1 MTTDQL
7 LNKLKSLPK
16 AYKIYV
22 SVLVAIELVLFFL
35 RPDIPGLY
43 MQLPQILP
51 VIAAIS
57 FLFVKNVRSPFSRF
71 MNTYGVILFAFLALD
86 YTIGDKN
93 GEGHAGLYQIVATF
107 IPMAL
112 YWFSLFARWN
122 AKLFKQKDA
131 RTALALATIAW
142 GFVAFAFPPLP
153 LGPAIF
159 VLLVPWFIVLNKFNR
174 ETAVFATFWASMV
187 YNTVNYYWIRNVMNV
202 ETAPAGLIFLG
213 LILLIA
219 YLSLF
224 NVLAAFIYSTV
235 KDLKIKGKAYLL
247 VLYPIFFASIE
258 MFRTYGDFA
267 FPWNHLSYTLGNYI
281 ELIQTL
287 SIIGIFGYTILIVA
301 SNQIVAYAFQLKGH
315 KKFALFAVPVIIF
328 FALLLHGS
336 YVLSAPEAI
345 PYHNADKE
353 ENPSIAM
360 VQPSIAQG
368 AKWSKERFDSIV
380 TKTFG
385 MAMDS
390 SKPGTNLILLAETA
404 IPDHIR
410 RQPFV
415 LKQLHQMAD
424 TRNAGI
430 LTGALDFSRISTD
443 VNNPRRFEIYNASFL
458 FTPGDWNF
466 PKRYIKKHLVP
477 FSERIPFDDI
487 FPILNY
493 VDLGEGDFVP
503 GKETPVYGPYNWTP
517 YICYDAIFGDL
528 IREAIKA
535 GSRLMV
541 NITNDGWF
549 GRSTAPY
556 QHLNIVRL
564 QAVTYGYPVA
574 RLANSGV
581 SAFIDQY
588 GHYDQNTKIFE
599 TRVIQRKM
607 PLKTRSTFY
616 TAIGEF
622 VENALLWFLA
632 IYLVAVFV
640 LAKMQR
646 IGFRD
651 QVSEVSDCS

>member
-1 MTTDQL
+1 MTIDQL
-7 LNKLKSLPK
+7 LNKLKFLPR

-22 SVLVAIELVLFFL
+22 AVLATIELVLFFL
-35 RPDIPGLY
+35 RPDTPGLY
-43 MQLPQILP
+43 IQIPQLLP
-51 VIAAIS
+51 IVAAIP
-57 FLFVKNVRSPFSRF
+57 FLFMKGARSPFPRF
-71 MNTYGVILFAFLALD
+71 MNTYGIIVFTFLALD
-86 YTIGDKN
+86 YALGDTN
-93 GEGHAGLYQIVATF
+93 GEGHAGLYQIVTTF
-107 IPMAL
+107 IPMAI
-112 YWFSLFARWN
+112 YWFSQFVRWN
-122 AKLFKQKDA
+122 VKHFKQKESLI
-131 RTALALATIAW
+131 ALGLATCAW

-153 LGPAIF
+153 LGPAMF

-174 ETAVFATFWASMV
+174 ETAVFTTFWASMV

-202 ETAPAGLIFLG
+202 ETAPSGLIFLG

-224 NVLAAFIYSTV
+224 NVLAAFVYSTV
-235 KDLKIKGKAYLL
+235 KNFMFKGKAILL
-247 VLYPIFFASIE
+247 ALFPIFFASIE
-258 MFRTYGDFA
+258 MFRTHGDFA
-267 FPWNHLSYTLGNYI
+267 FPWNHLGYTLGNHL

-287 SIIGIFGYTILIVA
+287 SIIGVFGYTILIMA
-301 SNQIVAYAFQLKGH
+301 SNQIVAYAFLQNGR
-315 KKFALFAVPVIIF
+315 KKFALFAVPFIIF
-328 FALLLHGS
+328 FALLIHGNS
-336 YVLSAPEAI
+336 VLSAPEAA
-345 PYHNADKE
+345 PFYDAGNE
-353 ENPSIAM
+353 ENPTIAM
-360 VQPSIAQG
+360 IQPSIAQG

-380 TKTFG
+380 TKTFS

-390 SKPGTNLILLAETA
+390 TKPGTNIILLAETA

-410 RQPFV
+410 RQPMV
-415 LKQLHQMAD
+415 IKRLHEMAD
-424 TRNAGI
+424 EKDASI
-430 LTGALDFSRISTD
+430 LTGALDYKRISRD
-443 VNNPRRFEIYNASFL
+443 LNKPRRFEIYNASFL
-458 FTPGDWNF
+458 FTPGDHRF
-466 PKRYIKKHLVP
+466 PRRYIKKHLVP
-477 FSERIPFDDI
+477 FSERIPFDEV

-528 IREAIKA
+528 VRDAIHE

-564 QAVTYGYPVA
+564 LAVTYGYPVA

-616 TAIGEF
+616 TAVGGF
-622 VENALLWFLA
+622 FENALLWFLA
-632 IYLVAVFV
+632 VYLVAVFV
-640 LAKMQR
+640 
-646 IGFRD
+646 
-651 QVSEVSDCS
+651 VSKLKKLKTRS

>member
-1 MTTDQL
+1 MTIDQL
-7 LNKLKSLPK
+7 LNKLKFLPR

-22 SVLVAIELVLFFL
+22 AVLATIELVLFFL
-35 RPDIPGLY
+35 RPDTPGLY
-43 MQLPQILP
+43 IQIPQLLP
-51 VIAAIS
+51 IVAAIP
-57 FLFVKNVRSPFSRF
+57 FLFMKGARSPFPRF
-71 MNTYGVILFAFLALD
+71 MNTYGIIVFTFLALD
-86 YTIGDKN
+86 YALGDTN
-93 GEGHAGLYQIVATF
+93 GEGHAGLYQIVTTF
-107 IPMAL
+107 IPMAI
-112 YWFSLFARWN
+112 YWFSQFVRWN
-122 AKLFKQKDA
+122 VKHFKQKESLI
-131 RTALALATIAW
+131 ALGLATCAW

-153 LGPAIF
+153 LGPAMF

-202 ETAPAGLIFLG
+202 ETAPSGLIFLG

-224 NVLAAFIYSTV
+224 NVLAAFVYSTV
-235 KDLKIKGKAYLL
+235 KNFMFKGKAILL
-247 VLYPIFFASIE
+247 ALFPIFFASIE
-258 MFRTYGDFA
+258 MFRTHGDFA
-267 FPWNHLSYTLGNYI
+267 FPWNHLGYTLGNHL

-287 SIIGIFGYTILIVA
+287 SIIGVFGYTILIMA
-301 SNQIVAYAFQLKGH
+301 SNQIVAYAFPQNGR
-315 KKFALFAVPVIIF
+315 KKFALFAVPFIIF
-328 FALLLHGS
+328 FALLIHGNS
-336 YVLSAPEAI
+336 VLSAPEAA
-345 PYHNADKE
+345 PFYDAGNE
-353 ENPSIAM
+353 ENPTIAM
-360 VQPSIAQG
+360 IQPSIAQG

-380 TKTFG
+380 TKTFS

-390 SKPGTNLILLAETA
+390 TKPGTNIILLAETA

-410 RQPFV
+410 RQPMV
-415 LKQLHQMAD
+415 IKRLHEMAD
-424 TRNAGI
+424 EKDASI
-430 LTGALDFSRISTD
+430 LTGALDYKRISRD
-443 VNNPRRFEIYNASFL
+443 LNNPRRFEIYNASFL
-458 FTPGDWNF
+458 FTPGDHRF
-466 PKRYIKKHLVP
+466 PRRYIKKHLVP
-477 FSERIPFDDI
+477 FSERIPFDEV

-528 IREAIKA
+528 VRDAIHE

-564 QAVTYGYPVA
+564 LAVTYGYPVA

-616 TAIGEF
+616 TAVGGF
-622 VENALLWFLA
+622 FENALLWFLA
-632 IYLVAVFV
+632 VYLVAVFV
-640 LAKMQR
+640 
-646 IGFRD
+646 
-651 QVSEVSDCS
+651 VSKLKKLKTRS

>member
-1 MTTDQL
+1 MTIDQL

-22 SVLVAIELVLFFL
+22 SVLAAIELVLFFV
-35 RPDIPGLY
+35 RPDTPGLY
-43 MQLPQILP
+43 IQHPQLLP
-51 VIAAIS
+51 FIAALP
-57 FLFVKNVRSPFSRF
+57 FLFVKNARKPFSRF
-71 MNTYGVILFAFLALD
+71 MNTYGAIVFAFLALD
-86 YTIGDKN
+86 YAIGDKN
-93 GEGHAGLYQIVATF
+93 GDGHAGLFQIVATF
-107 IPMAL
+107 IPMGL
-112 YWFSLFARWN
+112 YWFSLFIRWN
-122 AKLFKQKDA
+122 IKHFKQKESLI
-131 RTALALATIAW
+131 ALALAICSW

-159 VLLVPWFIVLNKFNR
+159 VLLVPWFIVLNRFNR
-174 ETAVFATFWASMV
+174 DTAVFATFWASMA

-202 ETAPAGLIFLG
+202 ETAPSGLIFLG
-213 LILLIA
+213 LVLLIA

-224 NVLAAFIYSTV
+224 NVLAAFAYTT
-235 KDLKIKGKAYLL
+235 IKNFKFKSKNYLL
-247 VLYPIFFASIE
+247 ALFPIFFASIE
-258 MFRTYGDFA
+258 MFRTNGDFA
-267 FPWNHLSYTLGNYI
+267 FPWNHLGYTLGNHI

-287 SIIGIFGYTILIVA
+287 SIIGVFGYTILIMA
-301 SNQIVAYAFQLKGH
+301 SNQIVAYAFLQNGRRKLV
-315 KKFALFAVPVIIF
+315 LFTVPFIIF
-328 FALLLHGS
+328 LALLVHGS
-336 YVLSAPEAI
+336 SVLSAPEAA
-345 PYHNADKE
+345 PFYNTNAP

-368 AKWSKERFDSIV
+368 AKWSKERFDTIV
-380 TKTFG
+380 TKTFN

-390 SKPGTNLILLAETA
+390 TKQGVNLILLAETA
-404 IPDHIR
+404 VPDHLR
-410 RQPFV
+410 RQPDV
-415 LKQLHQMAD
+415 IARLHQMAD
-424 TRNAGI
+424 EKNASI
-430 LTGALDFSRISTD
+430 LTGALDYKRVSKD
-443 VNNPRRFEIYNASFL
+443 LNNPRRFEIYNASFL
-458 FTPGDWNF
+458 FTPGDNSF

-477 FSERIPFDDI
+477 FSERIPFDEV

-528 IREAIKA
+528 VRDAIQA

-556 QHLNIVRL
+556 QHLNIVRHM
-564 QAVTYGYPVA
+564 AVSYGYPVA

-607 PLKTRSTFY
+607 PLKTRDTFY
-616 TAIGEF
+616 TIVGELF
-622 VENALLWFLA
+622 EEFLLWFLA
-632 IYLVAVFV
+632 IYLVAVFAV
-640 LAKMQR
+640 AKLEKRLQEQAIR
-646 IGFRD
+646 N
-651 QVSEVSDCS
+651 

>member
-1 MTTDQL
+1 MTIDQL

-16 AYKIYV
+16 AYRIYV
-22 SVLVAIELVLFFL
+22 SVLAAIELVLFFL
-35 RPDIPGLY
+35 RPDTPGLY
-43 MQLPQILP
+43 IQIPQLLP
-51 VIAAIS
+51 IVAAIP
-57 FLFVKNVRSPFSRF
+57 FLFMKGARSPFSRF
-71 MNTYGVILFAFLALD
+71 MNTYGIILFAFLALD
-86 YTIGDKN
+86 YLIQS
-93 GEGHAGLYQIVATF
+93 HAGLYQIVATF

-112 YWFSLFARWN
+112 YWFSLFIRWN
-122 AKLFKQKDA
+122 IKLFKKKESIV
-131 RTALALATIAW
+131 ALVLATFSW
-142 GFVAFAFPPLP
+142 GLVAFAFPPLP
-153 LGPAIF
+153 LGPAML

-174 ETAVFATFWASMV
+174 ETVVFATFWASMV

-202 ETAPAGLIFLG
+202 ETAPSGLIFLG

-235 KDLKIKGKAYLL
+235 RDFKIRGKAILL
-247 VLYPIFFASIE
+247 MFFPVFFAGIE

-267 FPWNHLSYTLGNYI
+267 FPWNHLGYTFGNHI

-287 SIIGIFGYTILIVA
+287 SVIGIFGYTILIIA
-301 SNQIVAYAFQLKGH
+301 SNQAVAYAFLQTGRKR
-315 KKFALFAVPVIIF
+315 FALFAVPFVIF
-328 FALLLHGS
+328 AALLIHGNCT
-336 YVLSAPEAI
+336 LSAAEAS
-345 PYHNADKE
+345 PFYNADAE

-360 VQPSIAQG
+360 IQPSIAQG
-368 AKWSKERFDSIV
+368 AKWSQARFDSIIA
-380 TKTFG
+380 KTFG

-390 SKPGTNLILLAETA
+390 AKPGTDMILLAETA
-404 IPDHIR
+404 IPGHLRNLPDITR
-410 RQPFV
+410 R
-415 LKQLHQMAD
+415 LHVMAD
-424 TRNAGI
+424 QKNASI
-430 LTGALDFSRISTD
+430 LTGALDYKRVSRDI
-443 VNNPRRFEIYNASFL
+443 NNPRRFEIYNASFL
-458 FTPGDWNF
+458 FTPSDHSF

-477 FSERIPFDDI
+477 FSERIPFDEV

-503 GKETPVYGPYNWTP
+503 GKETPVYGPYKWTP
-517 YICYDAIFGDL
+517 YICYDAIFGDI
-528 IREAIKA
+528 IRDAIRA

-549 GRSTAPY
+549 GRSTAPF

-564 QAVTYGYPVA
+564 LAVTYGYPVA

-607 PLKTRSTFY
+607 PLKTRNTFY
-616 TAIGEF
+616 TAVGGF
-622 VENALLWFLA
+622 FENALLWFLA

-640 LAKMQR
+640 FAKLKKLKTR
-646 IGFRD
+646 
-651 QVSEVSDCS
+651 S

>member
-1 MTTDQL
+1 MTIDQL
-7 LNKLKSLPK
+7 LNKLKFLPR

-22 SVLVAIELVLFFL
+22 AVLATIELVLFFL
-35 RPDIPGLY
+35 RPDTPGLY
-43 MQLPQILP
+43 IQIPQLLP
-51 VIAAIS
+51 IVAAIP
-57 FLFVKNVRSPFSRF
+57 FLFMKGARSPFPRF
-71 MNTYGVILFAFLALD
+71 MNTYGIIVFTFLALD
-86 YTIGDKN
+86 YSLGDTN
-93 GEGHAGLYQIVATF
+93 GEGHAGLYQIVTTF
-107 IPMAL
+107 IPMAI
-112 YWFSLFARWN
+112 YWFSQFVRWN
-122 AKLFKQKDA
+122 VKHFKQKDSLI
-131 RTALALATIAW
+131 ALGLATCAW

-153 LGPAIF
+153 LGPAMF

-202 ETAPAGLIFLG
+202 ETAPSGLIFLG

-224 NVLAAFIYSTV
+224 NVLAAFVYSTV
-235 KDLKIKGKAYLL
+235 KNFMFKGKAILL
-247 VLYPIFFASIE
+247 ALFPIFFASIE
-258 MFRTYGDFA
+258 MFRTHGDFA
-267 FPWNHLSYTLGNYI
+267 FPWNHLGYTLGNHL

-287 SIIGIFGYTILIVA
+287 SIIGVFGYTILIMA
-301 SNQIVAYAFQLKGH
+301 SNQIVAYAFLQNGR
-315 KKFALFAVPVIIF
+315 KKFALFAVPFIIF
-328 FALLLHGS
+328 FALLIHGNS
-336 YVLSAPEAI
+336 VLSAPEAA
-345 PYHNADKE
+345 PFYDAGNE
-353 ENPSIAM
+353 ENPTIAM
-360 VQPSIAQG
+360 IQPSIAQG

-380 TKTFG
+380 TKTFS

-390 SKPGTNLILLAETA
+390 TKPGTNIILLAETA

-410 RQPFV
+410 RQPMV
-415 LKQLHQMAD
+415 IKRLHEMAD
-424 TRNAGI
+424 EKDASI
-430 LTGALDFSRISTD
+430 LTGALDYKRISRD
-443 VNNPRRFEIYNASFL
+443 LNNPRRFEIYNASFL
-458 FTPGDWNF
+458 FTPGDHRF
-466 PKRYIKKHLVP
+466 PRRYIKKHLVP
-477 FSERIPFDDI
+477 FSERIPFDEV

-528 IREAIKA
+528 VRDAIRE

-549 GRSTAPY
+549 GWSTAPY

-564 QAVTYGYPVA
+564 LAVTYGYPVA

-616 TAIGEF
+616 TAVGGF
-622 VENALLWFLA
+622 FENALLWFLA
-632 IYLVAVFV
+632 VYLVAVFV
-640 LAKMQR
+640 
-646 IGFRD
+646 
-651 QVSEVSDCS
+651 VSKLKKLKTRS

>member
-7 LNKLKSLPK
+7 LNKLKTLPR
-16 AYKIYV
+16 AYKVYV
-22 SVLVAIELVLFFL
+22 AVLVAIEFVLFLL
-35 RPDIPGLY
+35 RPETPGLY
-43 MQLPQILP
+43 LQYPQLLP
-51 VIAAIS
+51 IAAAIP
-57 FLFVKNVRSPFSRF
+57 FLFFKNARRPFARF
-71 MNTYGVILFAFLALD
+71 MNTYGIIVFAFLALD
-86 YTIGDKN
+86 YLTRS
-93 GEGHAGLYQIVATF
+93 HAGLFQIVTTF
-107 IPMAL
+107 IPMML

-122 AKLFKQKDA
+122 VKLFKQKDA
-131 RTALALATIAW
+131 RIALALATISW

-153 LGPAIF
+153 LGPAIL
-159 VLLVPWFIVLNKFNR
+159 VLLVPWFIMLNKYNR

-202 ETAPAGLIFLG
+202 ETAPSGLIFLG

-224 NVLAAFIYSTV
+224 NVLAAFTYSTV
-235 KDLKIKGKAYLL
+235 KNLKFKGKAYLL
-247 VLYPIFFASIE
+247 TLFPIFFAGIE
-258 MFRTYGDFA
+258 MVRTTGDFA
-267 FPWNHLSYTLGNYI
+267 FPWSHLGYTFGNHI
-281 ELIQTL
+281 ELIQAL
-287 SIIGIFGYTILIVA
+287 SIIGVFGYTIIIVA
-301 SNQIVAYAFQLKGH
+301 SNQVVAYAFLQKGR
-315 KKFALFAVPVIIF
+315 KKLALFGVPFIIF
-328 FALLLHGS
+328 MALLLHGS
-336 YVLSAPEAI
+336 YVLSAPEAA
-345 PYHNADKE
+345 PFYNADTP

-368 AKWSKERFDSIV
+368 AKWSKPRFDSIV

-390 SKPGTNLILLAETA
+390 TKPGTNLILLAETA

-410 RQPFV
+410 RQQQV
-415 LKQLHQMAD
+415 INRLHQMAD
-424 TRNAGI
+424 SRNASI
-430 LTGALDFSRISTD
+430 LTGALDFKRVSTD
-443 VNNPRRFEIYNASFL
+443 INNPRRFDIYNASFL
-458 FTPGDWNF
+458 FTPGDPYF

-477 FSERIPFDDI
+477 FSERIPFDDV

-528 IREAIKA
+528 IRDALHA

-549 GRSTAPY
+549 GRSTAPF
-556 QHLNIVRL
+556 QHLNIVRHL
-564 QAVTYGYPVA
+564 AVTYGYPVA

-588 GHYDQNTKIFE
+588 GHYDQNTNIFE
-599 TRVIQRKM
+599 ERVIQRKM

-616 TAIGEF
+616 TSVGEF
-622 VENALLWFLA
+622 VETALLWFFV
-632 IYLVAVFV
+632 IYLVALVA
-640 LAKMQR
+640 LGKLKNKL
-646 IGFRD
+646 
-651 QVSEVSDCS
+651 

>member
-1 MTTDQL
+1 MTIDQL
-7 LNKLKSLPK
+7 LNKLKFLPR

-22 SVLVAIELVLFFL
+22 AVLATIELVLFFL
-35 RPDIPGLY
+35 RPDTPGLY
-43 MQLPQILP
+43 IQIPQLLP
-51 VIAAIS
+51 IVAAIP
-57 FLFVKNVRSPFSRF
+57 FLFMKGARSPFPRF
-71 MNTYGVILFAFLALD
+71 MNTYGIIVFTFLALD
-86 YTIGDKN
+86 YSLGDTN
-93 GEGHAGLYQIVATF
+93 GEGHAGLYQIVTTF
-107 IPMAL
+107 IPMAI
-112 YWFSLFARWN
+112 YWFSQFVRWN
-122 AKLFKQKDA
+122 VKHFKQKDSLI
-131 RTALALATIAW
+131 ALGLATCAW

-153 LGPAIF
+153 LGPAMF

-202 ETAPAGLIFLG
+202 ETAPSGLIFLG

-224 NVLAAFIYSTV
+224 NVLAAFVYSTV
-235 KDLKIKGKAYLL
+235 KNFMFKGKAILL
-247 VLYPIFFASIE
+247 ALFPIFFASIE
-258 MFRTYGDFA
+258 MFRTHGDFA
-267 FPWNHLSYTLGNYI
+267 FPWNHLGYTLGNHL

-287 SIIGIFGYTILIVA
+287 SIIGVFGYTILIMA
-301 SNQIVAYAFQLKGH
+301 SNQIVAYAFLQNGR
-315 KKFALFAVPVIIF
+315 KKIALFAVPFIIF
-328 FALLLHGS
+328 FALLIHGNS
-336 YVLSAPEAI
+336 VLSAPEAA
-345 PYHNADKE
+345 PFYDAGNE
-353 ENPSIAM
+353 ENPTIAM
-360 VQPSIAQG
+360 IQPSIAQG

-380 TKTFG
+380 TKTFS

-390 SKPGTNLILLAETA
+390 TKPGTNIILLAETA

-410 RQPFV
+410 RQPMV
-415 LKQLHQMAD
+415 IKRLHEMAD
-424 TRNAGI
+424 EKDASI
-430 LTGALDFSRISTD
+430 LTGALDYKRISRD
-443 VNNPRRFEIYNASFL
+443 LNNPRRFEIYNASFL
-458 FTPGDWNF
+458 FTPGDHRF
-466 PKRYIKKHLVP
+466 PRRYIKKHLVP
-477 FSERIPFDDI
+477 FSERIPFDEV

-528 IREAIKA
+528 VRDAIRE

-549 GRSTAPY
+549 GWSTAPY

-564 QAVTYGYPVA
+564 LAVTYGYPVT

-616 TAIGEF
+616 TAVGGF
-622 VENALLWFLA
+622 FENALLWFLA
-632 IYLVAVFV
+632 VYLVAVFV
-640 LAKMQR
+640 
-646 IGFRD
+646 
-651 QVSEVSDCS
+651 VSKLKKLKTRS

>member
-1 MTTDQL
+1 MTIDQF
-7 LNKLKSLPK
+7 LNKLKALPR
-16 AYKIYV
+16 AYKVYV
-22 SVLVAIELVLFFL
+22 AVLVAIEFVLFLL
-35 RPDIPGLY
+35 RPETPGLY
-43 MQLPQILP
+43 LQYPQLLP
-51 VIAAIS
+51 IAAAIP
-57 FLFVKNVRSPFSRF
+57 FLFFKNARRPFARF
-71 MNTYGVILFAFLALD
+71 MNTYGIIVFAFLALD
-86 YTIGDKN
+86 YLTRS
-93 GEGHAGLYQIVATF
+93 HAGLFQIVTTF
-107 IPMAL
+107 IPMML

-122 AKLFKQKDA
+122 VKLFKQKDA
-131 RTALALATIAW
+131 RIALALATISW

-153 LGPAIF
+153 LGPAIL
-159 VLLVPWFIVLNKFNR
+159 VLLVPWFIMLNKYNR

-202 ETAPAGLIFLG
+202 ETAPSGLIFLG

-224 NVLAAFIYSTV
+224 NVLAAFTYSTV
-235 KDLKIKGKAYLL
+235 KNLKFKGKAYLL
-247 VLYPIFFASIE
+247 TLFPIFFAGIE
-258 MFRTYGDFA
+258 MVRTTGDFA
-267 FPWNHLSYTLGNYI
+267 FPWSHLGYTFGNHI
-281 ELIQTL
+281 ELIQAL
-287 SIIGIFGYTILIVA
+287 SIIGVFGYTIIIVA
-301 SNQIVAYAFQLKGH
+301 SNQVVAYAFLQKGR
-315 KKFALFAVPVIIF
+315 KKLALFGIPFIIF
-328 FALLLHGS
+328 MALLLHGS
-336 YVLSAPEAI
+336 YVLSAPEAA
-345 PYHNADKE
+345 PFYNADTP

-368 AKWSKERFDSIV
+368 AKWSKSRFDSIV

-390 SKPGTNLILLAETA
+390 TKPGTNLILLAETA

-410 RQPFV
+410 RQQQV
-415 LKQLHQMAD
+415 INRLHQMAD
-424 TRNAGI
+424 SRNASI
-430 LTGALDFSRISTD
+430 LTGALDFKRVSTD
-443 VNNPRRFEIYNASFL
+443 INNPRRFDIYNASFL
-458 FTPGDWNF
+458 FTPGDPYF

-477 FSERIPFDDI
+477 FSERIPFDDV

-528 IREAIKA
+528 IREALHA

-549 GRSTAPY
+549 GRSTAPF
-556 QHLNIVRL
+556 QHLNIVRHL
-564 QAVTYGYPVA
+564 AVTYGYPVA

-588 GHYDQNTKIFE
+588 GHYDQNTNIFE
-599 TRVIQRKM
+599 ERVIQRKM

-616 TAIGEF
+616 TSVGEF
-622 VENALLWFLA
+622 VETALLWFFV

-640 LAKMQR
+640 TAKASAASGR
-646 IGFRD
+646 PWD
-651 QVSEVSDCS
+651 VP

>member
-1 MTTDQL
+1 MTIDHI
-7 LNKLKSLPK
+7 LNKLKSFPK
-16 AYKIYV
+16 AYKIYIAI
-22 SVLVAIELVLFFL
+22 LTAIELVLFLL
-35 RPDIPGLY
+35 RPETPGLY
-43 MQLPQILP
+43 TQLPQLLP
-51 VIAAIS
+51 IVAAIP
-57 FLFVKNVRSPFSRF
+57 FLFIKNARCPFPRF
-71 MNTYGVILFAFLALD
+71 INSYGIIVFAFLALD
-86 YTIGDKN
+86 YLTRS
-93 GEGHAGLYQIVATF
+93 HAGLYQIVATF
-107 IPMAL
+107 VPMAI

-122 AKLFKQKDA
+122 VKHFKQKDS
-131 RTALALATIAW
+131 RIALALATCAW

-153 LGPAIF
+153 LGPAMF

-224 NVLAAFIYSTV
+224 NVLASFIYSTV
-235 KDLKIKGKAYLL
+235 KDLKFKGKAYLL
-247 VLYPIFFASIE
+247 VLFPIFFASIE

-267 FPWNHLSYTLGNYI
+267 FPWNHLGYTLGNHI

-287 SIIGIFGYTILIVA
+287 SIIGIFGYTILIIA
-301 SNQIVAYAFQLKGH
+301 SNQIVAYAFQQSGRKR
-315 KKFALFAVPVIIF
+315 FAFFAVPFVIF
-328 FALLLHGS
+328 FALLIHGN
-336 YVLSAPEAI
+336 YVLSAPEAV
-345 PYHNADKE
+345 PFHNADNE
-353 ENPSIAM
+353 ENPAIAM

-368 AKWSKERFDSIV
+368 AKWSKERFDSIL

-410 RQPFV
+410 RQPAV
-415 LKQLHQMAD
+415 LRQLHQMAD
-424 TRNAGI
+424 AKNAGI
-430 LTGALDFSRISTD
+430 LTGALDYKRVSAD
-443 VNNPRRFEIYNASFL
+443 VNDPRRFEIYNASFL
-458 FTPGDWNF
+458 FMPGDPGF
-466 PKRYIKKHLVP
+466 PQRYVKKHLVP
-477 FSERIPFDDI
+477 FSERIPFDDV

-503 GKETPVYGPYNWTP
+503 GKETPVYGPYKWTP

-528 IREAIKA
+528 IREAMNA

-564 QAVTYGYPVA
+564 LAVTYGYPVA

-588 GHYDQNTKIFE
+588 GHYDQNTKIFDI
-599 TRVIQRKM
+599 RVIQRKM

-632 IYLVAVFV
+632 FYLIAVFA
-640 LAKMQR
+640 LSR
-646 IGFRD
+646 IQKKF
-651 QVSEVSDCS
+651 

>member
-1 MTTDQL
+1 MTTDQI

-16 AYKIYV
+16 AYKIYIAI
-22 SVLVAIELVLFFL
+22 LTAIELVLFLL
-35 RPDIPGLY
+35 RPETPGLY
-43 MQLPQILP
+43 SQLPQLLP
-51 VIAAIS
+51 IVAAIP
-57 FLFVKNVRSPFSRF
+57 FLFIKNARCPFPRF
-71 MNTYGVILFAFLALD
+71 INSYGIIVFAFLALD
-86 YTIGDKN
+86 YLTRS
-93 GEGHAGLYQIVATF
+93 HAGLYQIVATF
-107 IPMAL
+107 VPMAI

-122 AKLFKQKDA
+122 VKHFKQKDS
-131 RTALALATIAW
+131 RIALALATCAW

-153 LGPAIF
+153 LGPAMF

-224 NVLAAFIYSTV
+224 NVLASFIYSTV
-235 KDLKIKGKAYLL
+235 KELKFKGKAYLL
-247 VLYPIFFASIE
+247 VLFPIFFASIE

-267 FPWNHLSYTLGNYI
+267 FPWNHLGYTLGNHI

-287 SIIGIFGYTILIVA
+287 SIIGIFGYTILIIA
-301 SNQIVAYAFQLKGH
+301 SNQIVAYAFQQSGRKR
-315 KKFALFAVPVIIF
+315 FAFFAVPFVIF
-328 FALLLHGS
+328 FALLIHGN
-336 YVLSAPEAI
+336 YVLSAPEAV
-345 PYHNADKE
+345 PFHNADNE
-353 ENPSIAM
+353 ENPAIAM

-368 AKWSKERFDSIV
+368 AKWSKERFDSIL

-410 RQPFV
+410 RQPAV
-415 LKQLHQMAD
+415 LRQLHQMAD
-424 TRNAGI
+424 AKNAGI
-430 LTGALDFSRISTD
+430 LTGALDYKRVSAD
-443 VNNPRRFEIYNASFL
+443 VNDPRRFEIYNASFL
-458 FTPGDWNF
+458 FMPGDPGF
-466 PKRYIKKHLVP
+466 PQRYVKKHLVP
-477 FSERIPFDDI
+477 FSERIPFDDV

-503 GKETPVYGPYNWTP
+503 GKETPVYGPYKWTP

-528 IREAIKA
+528 IREAMNA

-564 QAVTYGYPVA
+564 LAVTYGYPVA

-588 GHYDQNTKIFE
+588 GHYDQNTKIFDI
-599 TRVIQRKM
+599 RVIQRKM

-632 IYLVAVFV
+632 FYLIAVFA
-640 LAKMQR
+640 LSR
-646 IGFRD
+646 IQKKF
-651 QVSEVSDCS
+651 

>member
-1 MTTDQL
+1 MTIDQL
-7 LNKLKSLPK
+7 LNKLKFLPR

-22 SVLVAIELVLFFL
+22 AVLATIELVLFFL
-35 RPDIPGLY
+35 RPDTPGLY
-43 MQLPQILP
+43 IQIPQLLP
-51 VIAAIS
+51 IVAAVP
-57 FLFVKNVRSPFSRF
+57 FLFMKGARSPFPRF
-71 MNTYGVILFAFLALD
+71 MNTYGIIVFTFLALD
-86 YTIGDKN
+86 YSLGDTN
-93 GEGHAGLYQIVATF
+93 GEGHAGLYQIVTTF
-107 IPMAL
+107 IPMAI
-112 YWFSLFARWN
+112 YWFSQFVRWN
-122 AKLFKQKDA
+122 VKHFKQKESLI
-131 RTALALATIAW
+131 ALGLATCAW

-153 LGPAIF
+153 LGPAMF

-202 ETAPAGLIFLG
+202 ETAPSGLIFLG

-224 NVLAAFIYSTV
+224 NVLAAFVYSTV
-235 KDLKIKGKAYLL
+235 KNFMFKGKAILL
-247 VLYPIFFASIE
+247 ALFPIFFASIE
-258 MFRTYGDFA
+258 MFRTHGDFA
-267 FPWNHLSYTLGNYI
+267 FPWNHLGYTLGNHL

-287 SIIGIFGYTILIVA
+287 SIIGVFGYTILIMA
-301 SNQIVAYAFQLKGH
+301 SNQIVAYAFLQNGR
-315 KKFALFAVPVIIF
+315 KKFALFAVPFIIF
-328 FALLLHGS
+328 FALLIHGNS
-336 YVLSAPEAI
+336 VLSAPEAA
-345 PYHNADKE
+345 PFYDAGNE
-353 ENPSIAM
+353 ENPTIAM
-360 VQPSIAQG
+360 IQPSIAQG

-380 TKTFG
+380 TKTFS

-390 SKPGTNLILLAETA
+390 TKPGTNIILLAETA

-410 RQPFV
+410 RQPMV
-415 LKQLHQMAD
+415 IKRLHEMAD
-424 TRNAGI
+424 EKDASI
-430 LTGALDFSRISTD
+430 LTGALDYKRISRD
-443 VNNPRRFEIYNASFL
+443 LNNPRRFEIYNASFL
-458 FTPGDWNF
+458 FTPGDHRF
-466 PKRYIKKHLVP
+466 PRRYIKKHLVP
-477 FSERIPFDDI
+477 FSERIPFDEV

-528 IREAIKA
+528 VRDAIRE

-549 GRSTAPY
+549 GWSTAPY

-564 QAVTYGYPVA
+564 LAVTYGYPVA

-616 TAIGEF
+616 TAVGGF
-622 VENALLWFLA
+622 FENALLWFLA
-632 IYLVAVFV
+632 VYLVAVFV
-640 LAKMQR
+640 
-646 IGFRD
+646 
-651 QVSEVSDCS
+651 VSKLKKLKTRS

>member
-1 MTTDQL
+1 MTIDQL
-7 LNKLKSLPK
+7 LNKLKFLPR

-22 SVLVAIELVLFFL
+22 AVLATIELVLFFL
-35 RPDIPGLY
+35 RPDTPGLY
-43 MQLPQILP
+43 IQIPQLLP
-51 VIAAIS
+51 IVAAVP
-57 FLFVKNVRSPFSRF
+57 FLFMKGARSPFPRF
-71 MNTYGVILFAFLALD
+71 MNTYGIIVFTFLALD
-86 YTIGDKN
+86 YSLGDTN
-93 GEGHAGLYQIVATF
+93 GEGHAGLYQIVTTF
-107 IPMAL
+107 IPMAI
-112 YWFSLFARWN
+112 YWFSQFVRWN
-122 AKLFKQKDA
+122 VKHFKQKESLI
-131 RTALALATIAW
+131 ALGLATCAW

-153 LGPAIF
+153 LGPAMF

-202 ETAPAGLIFLG
+202 ETAPSGLIFLG

-224 NVLAAFIYSTV
+224 NVLAAFVYSTV
-235 KDLKIKGKAYLL
+235 KNFMFKGKAILL
-247 VLYPIFFASIE
+247 ALFPIFFASIE
-258 MFRTYGDFA
+258 MFRTHGDFA
-267 FPWNHLSYTLGNYI
+267 FPWNHLGYTLGNHL

-287 SIIGIFGYTILIVA
+287 SIIGVFGYTILIMA
-301 SNQIVAYAFQLKGH
+301 SNQIVAYAFLQNGC
-315 KKFALFAVPVIIF
+315 KKFALFAVPFIIF
-328 FALLLHGS
+328 FALLIHGN
-336 YVLSAPEAI
+336 YVLSAPEAA
-345 PYHNADKE
+345 PFYDAGNE
-353 ENPSIAM
+353 ENPTIAM
-360 VQPSIAQG
+360 IQPSIAQG

-380 TKTFG
+380 TKTFS

-390 SKPGTNLILLAETA
+390 TKPGTNIILLAETA

-410 RQPFV
+410 RQPMV
-415 LKQLHQMAD
+415 IKRLHEMAD
-424 TRNAGI
+424 EKDASI
-430 LTGALDFSRISTD
+430 LTGALDYKRISRD
-443 VNNPRRFEIYNASFL
+443 LNNPRRFEIYNASFL
-458 FTPGDWNF
+458 FTPGDHRF
-466 PKRYIKKHLVP
+466 PRRYIKKHLVP
-477 FSERIPFDDI
+477 FSERIPFDEV

-528 IREAIKA
+528 VRDAIRE

-549 GRSTAPY
+549 GWSTAPY

-564 QAVTYGYPVA
+564 LAVTYGYPVA

-616 TAIGEF
+616 TAVGGF
-622 VENALLWFLA
+622 FENALLWFLA
-632 IYLVAVFV
+632 VYLVAVFV
-640 LAKMQR
+640 
-646 IGFRD
+646 
-651 QVSEVSDCS
+651 VSKLKKLKTRS